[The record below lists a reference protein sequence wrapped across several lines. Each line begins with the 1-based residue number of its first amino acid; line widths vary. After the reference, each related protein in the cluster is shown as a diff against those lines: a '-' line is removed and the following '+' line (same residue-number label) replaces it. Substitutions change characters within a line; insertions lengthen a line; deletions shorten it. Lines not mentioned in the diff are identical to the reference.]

1 MEIVQAGNDLYT
13 KDHVIDFVSF
23 NVPTSYVDT
32 VKKAINQANTLLKKG
47 LLKHAL
53 TIDKRLILI
62 SLIKRKRLLKE
73 IKTLKK
79 LPIETETVCVYMLTL
94 I

>member
-1 MEIVQAGNDLYT
+1 MEIIQSQNDLYT

-23 NVPTSYVDT
+23 NVPTT
-32 VKKAINQANTLLKKG
+32 HIETIEKAINHANTLLKKG
-47 LLKHAL
+47 LLKHTL

-62 SLIKRKRLLKE
+62 SQIKRKRLLRE

-79 LPIETETVCVYMLTL
+79 LPIETEIVYLLTL

>member
-1 MEIVQAGNDLYT
+1 MEIIQSQNDLYT

-23 NVPTSYVDT
+23 NVPASYVDT
-32 VKKAINQANTLLKKG
+32 VKKAINQANTLLTKG
-47 LLKHAL
+47 LLKHTL

-62 SLIKRKRLLKE
+62 SQIKRKRLLKE
-73 IKTLKK
+73 IKTMKK
-79 LPIETETVCVYMLTL
+79 LPIETEIVYFLTL

>member
-1 MEIVQAGNDLYT
+1 MEIIQSQNDLYT
-13 KDHVIDFVSF
+13 KENVIDFVSF
-23 NVPTSYVDT
+23 NVPASYVET
-32 VKKAINQANTLLKKG
+32 IKKAINHANTLLKKG
-47 LLKHAL
+47 LLKNTL

-62 SLIKRKRLLKE
+62 SQIKRKRLLKE

-79 LPIETETVCVYMLTL
+79 LPIETEIVYLLTL

>member
-1 MEIVQAGNDLYT
+1 MEIIQSQNDLFT
-13 KDHVIDFVSF
+13 TFHVIDFVSF
-23 NVPTSYVDT
+23 NVPTT
-32 VKKAINQANTLLKKG
+32 HIETIKKAINQANTLLKKG
-47 LLKHAL
+47 LLKNTL

-62 SLIKRKRLLKE
+62 SQIKRKRLLRE

-79 LPIETETVCVYMLTL
+79 LPIETEIVYLLTL

>member
-1 MEIVQAGNDLYT
+1 MEIHHMHNDLFT

-23 NVPTSYVDT
+23 NIPPTHT
-32 VKKAINQANTLLKKG
+32 ETIKKAINHANNLLKKG
-47 LLKHAL
+47 LLKHTL

-62 SLIKRKRLLKE
+62 SQIKRKKLLRE
-73 IKTLKK
+73 IKTIKK
-79 LPIETETVCVYMLTL
+79 LPIQTELVYMLTL